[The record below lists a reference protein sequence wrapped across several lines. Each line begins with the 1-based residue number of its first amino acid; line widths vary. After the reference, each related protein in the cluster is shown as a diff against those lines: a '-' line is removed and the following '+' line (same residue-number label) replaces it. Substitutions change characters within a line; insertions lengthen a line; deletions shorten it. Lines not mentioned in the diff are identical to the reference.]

1 MQRASQR
8 DFSRFLPGII
18 AAAALVIAV
27 AMVAFVRT
35 GEAGR
40 ADNELEAIYRRA
52 LYETCE
58 FTEGMAVSLNKL
70 TVAGGSS
77 RSTLLSDIVR
87 QAQGAQSNIAM
98 LPLSSQSTAKAMK
111 YINQVG
117 DFCSTMLVRVSAGGD
132 IAPAEYA
139 DITRLSETAAA
150 MSLGFGAL
158 LERHEAGEI
167 VLDAAFA
174 ADGGDI
180 FTDAAV
186 DYPTL
191 LYDGPF
197 SDGAKGNDFR
207 ALEGMRE
214 VSRDEAQAL
223 LAEFAGAQNVE
234 SIRFEAESNIGT
246 ACYEFVLRASGHD
259 MSAAVT
265 KRGGQVLYMLSS
277 GEVGEK
283 KLSEAECFAI
293 AENFLLSRGFGNMEI
308 SYFSTYGGVMT
319 INFAATQSDVILYP
333 DLIKLQ
339 VSMEDGAVIGIE
351 AGNYLRNHT
360 RRVIEL
366 PVLSE
371 DDARA
376 LISPRLDIEN
386 VRLCMIPYGLSEK
399 YCYEVSA
406 SSADGTYL
414 IYIDAMT
421 GAEAEIMQVVSD
433 SDSTLVM

>member
-207 ALEGMRE
+207 ALEGLRE
-214 VSRDEAQAL
+214 VSSQEAAAL
-223 LAEFAGAQNVE
+223 LGEFTGLSGAVYEGE
-234 SIRFEAESNIGT
+234 SAPGT
-246 ACYEFVLRASGHD
+246 PCYEFSIDAGSG
-259 MSAAVT
+259 MMTAAVT
-265 KRGGQVLYMLSS
+265 KQGGSVLYILSS
-277 GEVGEK
+277 GEVGEPV
-283 KLSEAECFAI
+283 LTDAQCFETAKG
-293 AENFLLSRGFGNMEI
+293 FLLSRGFGDMEI
-308 SYFSTYGGVMT
+308 SYFSRYGGVMT
-319 INFAATQSDVILYP
+319 INFAATQNGVILYP

-339 VSMEDGAVIGIE
+339 ISMADGSIVGLE
-351 AGNYLRNHT
+351 AGNYLRNH
-360 RRVIEL
+360 RERSIAL
-366 PVLSE
+366 PAVSE
-371 DDARA
+371 ADARA
-376 LISPRLDIEN
+376 LISPGLDIES
-386 VRLCMIPYGLSEK
+386 VRLCMIPMGLSER
-399 YCYEVSA
+399 YCYEISA
-406 SSADGTYL
+406 SSTEGTYL

-421 GAEAEIMQVVSD
+421 GDEIEIMQVISD
-433 SDSTLVM
+433 PDSTLVM